1 MTLTNAR
8 FALNPLQYFATA
20 DGWLD
25 LTLAPPLEARLEQI
39 AHAGFTAVQSEVP
52 ATMTAETYGNLLAH
66 YGLQPGPGYAGLTG
80 STDPEKRKAS
90 LQRAVSRARDNVAL
104 GNPLLFLAMGMGYD
118 DLRVSHPAVGFD
130 SSPVRLAAARD
141 FLAEAA
147 ELIAAEGGV
156 AALHPH
162 VGTWVETVEETRFV
176 LDSVDPKVLRFGPDA
191 GHLAWT
197 GVDPAAVIAEYADR
211 VAGVHIKDYRSAIAQ
226 RCRDEGWDY
235 RKTSRA
241 GIWTE
246 LGTGD
251 MNISAVLD
259 SVPDEFDGWIVIE
272 VDRGT
277 TPTPQESI
285 NMSGTWLAG
294 VPHLQNAAESNV

>member
-1 MTLTNAR
+1 MALTRAK

-39 AHAGFTAVQSEVP
+39 AAAGFTAVQSEVP
-52 ATMTAETYGNLLAH
+52 ASMTTADYGDLLAKH
-66 YGLQPGPGYAGLTG
+66 GLQPGPGYAGLTG
-80 STDPEKRKAS
+80 SDDPEKRKAS
-90 LQRAVSRARDNVAL
+90 LDRAVSRARDNVAL
-104 GNPLLFLAMGMGYD
+104 GNPLLFLAMGMGPD
-118 DLRVSHPAVGFD
+118 DLRVEHPAVGYG
-130 SSPVRLAAARD
+130 STPERLERARD
-141 FLAEAA
+141 FLAQAA
-147 ELIAAEGGV
+147 ERIVAEGGV

-162 VGTWVETVEETRFV
+162 VGTWVETADETRYV
-176 LDSVDPKVLRFGPDA
+176 LDSVDSAVLLFGPDA

-197 GVDPAAVIAEYADR
+197 GVDPVALINQYADR
-211 VAGVHIKDYRSAIAQ
+211 VAGVHIKDFRSEIA
-226 RCRDEGWDY
+226 RRSREEGWDY
-235 RKTSRA
+235 RRSSRS

-251 MNISAVLD
+251 MDIDAVLNAL
-259 SVPDEFDGWIVIE
+259 PEEFDGWIVIE

-285 NMSGTWLAG
+285 NMSGAWLSRFSE
-294 VPHLQNAAESNV
+294 LQPA